1 MKVNMKYLITIF
13 LLIVYI
19 FSISCTGNSIDLK
32 SSELIQLKDDSGE
45 KLFRYNDSGCKGYY
59 CASISLDWEGRITQ
73 LDLLKFGQWLYTNSD
88 TKINENKNV
97 TGKKYRIKI
106 YHPPDF
112 QECTWSNSNECN
124 QYLIA
129 FYYRDLDIHNQG
141 VIKLY
146 TTNGNI
152 KEYNQPIL
160 NSDIGNTN

>member
-1 MKVNMKYLITIF
+1 MKFYMIILGFILSVFIF
-13 LLIVYI
+13 
-19 FSISCTGNSIDLK
+19 SCTGNSIDLK
-32 SSELIQLKDDSGE
+32 SSELIQLKDDNGE

-73 LDLLKFGQWLYTNSD
+73 LDLIKFGQWLYTNSD

-106 YHPPDF
+106 YHQPDF
-112 QECTWSNSNECN
+112 QECTWGNSNECN
-124 QYLIA
+124 HYLIA
-129 FYYRDLDIHNQG
+129 FYYRDLAIHNQG

-160 NSDIGNTN
+160 NSDIGNPN